1 MTIFLSSY
9 SANEANRL
17 MIIDSLKVFEWKEI
31 EKNENLEEL
40 SFDLNYASQKSFV
53 ASFVLVLFGHSLK

>member
-53 ASFVLVLFGHSLK
+53 ASCVLVLFGHSLK

>member
-1 MTIFLSSY
+1 
-9 SANEANRL
+9 

-53 ASFVLVLFGHSLK
+53 ASCVLVLFGHSLK

>member
-1 MTIFLSSY
+1 
-9 SANEANRL
+9 